1 MSKVYADKIEPR
13 NSNADVTIGASGQTV
28 TLAGNDLRS
37 NTVKDS
43 GGNSLWTSDGSG
55 NITLGASAFQ
65 SNLRLIQT
73 QTPSNV
79 SSVDFTTGIDS
90 TYNVYIFTWIGVGPQ
105 DESAGGSKSV
115 SFQGSVDSGL
125 SFGVTAQQG
134 VLGSH
139 LHYDGASGTAL
150 TYETGYDVN
159 NAAGR
164 MYLGK
169 EIEESAGGGNSC
181 GEIWLFNPSSTSL
194 VTLFQTTS
202 VTRGTYGPATFMTC
216 GYFNTTSAI
225 NGITFLMAD
234 TGNVMDGKFKMY
246 GLL

>member
-13 NSNADVTIGASGQTV
+13 DSTMDVTIGTSSQTV
-28 TLAGNDLRS
+28 TLAGNDLRA

-55 NITLGASAFQ
+55 NVTLSASAFQ

-73 QTPSNV
+73 QTPSDV
-79 SSVDFTTGIDS
+79 TSVDFTGIDS
-90 TYNVYIFTWIGVGPQ
+90 TYNVYIFTYIGVGPQ
-105 DESAGGSKSV
+105 DEIAGGSKGV
-115 SFQGSVDSGL
+115 AFQGSVDGGL

-134 VLGSH
+134 VLGTNYW
-139 LHYDGASGTAL
+139 YDGASGTNL
-150 TYETGYDVN
+150 TYETGYDMN

-164 MYLGK
+164 MYLSK
-169 EIEESAGGGNSC
+169 EIEESAGGGNAC

-194 VTLFQTTS
+194 VTLFQSDS
-202 VTRGTYGPATFMTC
+202 VCRATYGPATMRTT

-225 NGITFLMAD
+225 NAITFLMAD